1 MYSLYLSR
9 LEPLHTVLEPAAWLQ
24 AQLTAHIAAH
34 KSHAL
39 GSALGPRAPLA
50 TTRVLAAW
58 PCSRIATAACIAV
71 HTPTLVPPHDIHHG
85 SPSPA
90 ACAILSTP
98 QHGHDASHFA
108 CAHAL
113 TLTGRQ
119 SARAF
124 WPVRLSTQ
132 VCSLFSRLCSGSRL
146 LGSRL
151 LRSRVVA
158 LLSARASARPEW
170 LCFSSGLA
178 RHATSGSA

>member
-1 MYSLYLSR
+1 MSR
-9 LEPLHTVLEPAAWLQ
+9 LEPLHTVLEPAAWRLQ

-34 KSHAL
+34 KSRAL
-39 GSALGPRAPLA
+39 GSALGPRAQLA

-90 ACAILSTP
+90 ASAILSTP

-132 VCSLFSRLCSGSRL
+132 VCALSSLGSAPARETARL
-146 LGSRL
+146 SRL

-170 LCFSSGLA
+170 LCFTSGLA

>member
-1 MYSLYLSR
+1 MA
-9 LEPLHTVLEPAAWLQ
+9 P
-24 AQLTAHIAAH
+24 
-34 KSHAL
+34 
-39 GSALGPRAPLA
+39 GSADGSHYTYTCCSQVTCSRRCSARDYSRAHGSAPLVHCPQLE
-50 TTRVLAAW
+50 RQ
-58 PCSRIATAACIAV
+58 PACV
-71 HTPTLVPPHDIHHG
+71 VMHTPTLVHASSIRHDHPQ
-85 SPSPA
+85 SNV
-90 ACAILSTP
+90 
-98 QHGHDASHFA
+98 QHGHNASHFA

-132 VCSLFSRLCSGSRL
+132 VCALSSLGSAPARETARL
-146 LGSRL
+146 SRL

-170 LCFSSGLA
+170 LCFRSGLA

>member
-1 MYSLYLSR
+1 MSR

-90 ACAILSTP
+90 ASAILSTP

-113 TLTGRQ
+113 TLTGGQ
-119 SARAF
+119 
-124 WPVRLSTQ
+124 VGVKHRLAHLA
-132 VCSLFSRLCSGSRL
+132 CA
-146 LGSRL
+146 
-151 LRSRVVA
+151 A
-158 LLSARASARPEW
+158 LLSSTWLLFCSLLSALLRLATARLAALP
-170 LCFSSGLA
+170 LA
-178 RHATSGSA
+178 RRGSSRLASLLAPWLSLF